1 MKAKMSQLY
10 LVDMLYQEYYERNF
24 EESKQN
30 NEITSRSVV
39 EKLF

>member
-24 EESKQN
+24 EECKRN